1 MRRGK
6 QGSPGGQRFLLSHPQ
21 QHPAMEAE
29 VAVAVQLH
37 RVKLFFARSSVSVIP
52 FPPCSALP
60 SSNPYHLSQSRVL
73 PREASTQSFFAVC
86 LREIERLPFPPALP
100 QQSQQGLPDLLLSS
114 LPSREF
120 LSSLIKTQSFYG
132 SGENAGPEKPIPAE
146 RVPLGHALGFLL
158 FIFLFYSPFFC
169 PPLALGLSSAQAS
182 ARGSS

>member
-6 QGSPGGQRFLLSHPQ
+6 QGNPGGQRLLLSHPQ
-21 QHPAMEAE
+21 QRPAMEAE

-37 RVKLFFARSSVSVIP
+37 PVKLFFARSSVSVIP

-60 SSNPYHLSQSRVL
+60 FLNPYHLSQSRVL
-73 PREASTQSFFAVC
+73 PRESSAQSLFAVC

-100 QQSQQGLPDLLLSS
+100 QQSQQDLSDLSLSS
-114 LPSREF
+114 LPNGEF
-120 LSSLIKTQSFYG
+120 LSIKTQSFYG
-132 SGENAGPEKPIPAE
+132 SGENAGPETPIPAE

-158 FIFLFYSPFFC
+158 LIFLFYSPFFC